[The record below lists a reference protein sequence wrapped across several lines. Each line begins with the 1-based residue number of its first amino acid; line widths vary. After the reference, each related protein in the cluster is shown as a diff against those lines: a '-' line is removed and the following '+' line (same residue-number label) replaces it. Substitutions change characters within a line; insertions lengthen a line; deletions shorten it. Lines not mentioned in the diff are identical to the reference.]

1 MPTGDF
7 VGNLERLKDELKRAR
22 FDGDLGLDLL
32 AAGDPVGVLPLLHF
46 ALLRFS
52 KNVARWLVE
61 RGYDLYGKTDLR
73 FIETVYRLARH
84 EFGYRHAL
92 TCKQFLSVGFAERK
106 LLFVVDLL
114 QLCRAKHLE
123 LGRELSATRKVPPV
137 AQKGDSAT
145 LPGAS
150 RAAPGTCASMT
161 IGPQQHAPAQQPLV
175 QRHLPPG
182 YRLRGETGPPIQRA
196 VETTAAF
203 SAAHEMAR
211 AVESSSSSA
220 VPVGVALD
228 ATASDCP
235 LPAPPPPQPYPSTQV
250 EAEEEDDVEDDEE
263 DDEEYDEDVN
273 DDANDDAEEEVGDDD
288 DGHGCFL
295 TQVPIE
301 REEAAQPAP
310 PPKPRCAWSVTPSEK
325 ASAVLPAAILRTTV
339 LPPAFQ
345 VSAPAVVPP
354 APEEMAMARPVVAVA
369 PSHPHC
375 GAVGVST
382 TPPEATLSI
391 LPIPMLPASTV
402 PHRAAPALPES
413 CRLSFAAPGTA
424 AEPPQKPLAFQEL
437 AAVATDAAAKSEVV
451 ALRQE
456 VVELRRLLTHAC
468 AQIDALSAD
477 RASPSA
483 QIDARLTLI
492 EAQVKLMH
500 AATPPAPTPSP
511 NPAVVPAPPEA
522 APSEAV
528 VPAPAAATDGI
539 DAPRGVSRAPLGALR
554 EAPQPRCAADGGP
567 PCGMPPKLTA
577 TTYKSSFAEYV
588 STQAFISDM
597 SRRFASTQKL
607 LLESP
612 TDFANGE
619 ALK

>member
-1 MPTGDF
+1 MPVSATGDF
-7 VGNLERLKDELKRAR
+7 AGNLERLKDELKRAR
-22 FDGDLGLDLL
+22 FDGELGLDLL

-73 FIETVYRLARH
+73 FIETVYRLVRH

-137 AQKGDSAT
+137 TQKADRAT

-150 RAAPGTCASMT
+150 RAAVGNCASMT
-161 IGPQQHAPAQQPLV
+161 IGPQQHAPPQQPMV

-182 YRLRGETGPPIQRA
+182 YRLRGETGPPVQRG
-196 VETTAAF
+196 VEPVAF

-211 AVESSSSSA
+211 AVESTGSSA
-220 VPVGVALD
+220 VPVDEALN
-228 ATASDCP
+228 ASASDCP
-235 LPAPPPPQPYPSTQV
+235 LPAAPPPQPYPSTQV
-250 EAEEEDDVEDDEE
+250 EAVEEDAEGLD
-263 DDEEYDEDVN
+263 
-273 DDANDDAEEEVGDDD
+273 DDANDDAEEEENDED

-301 REEAAQPAP
+301 QDAAAQLPAP
-310 PPKPRCAWSVTPSEK
+310 PPRPRCAWSVTPSEK
-325 ASAVLPAAILRTTV
+325 ASTVLPAASLRTTV

-345 VSAPAVVPP
+345 VSAPAVAPP
-354 APEEMAMARPVVAVA
+354 APEEMARPVVVA
-369 PSHPHC
+369 PSRPQC
-375 GAVGVST
+375 GAVGVSA
-382 TPPEATLSI
+382 TPQEEPLSI
-391 LPIPMLPASTV
+391 LPIPVLPASTV
-402 PHRAAPALPES
+402 PHRPAPALPEGS
-413 CRLSFAAPGTA
+413 RLSFAAPGA
-424 AEPPQKPLAFQEL
+424 AAVPPQKPL
-437 AAVATDAAAKSEVV
+437 ATDAAAKSEVA

-456 VVELRRLLTHAC
+456 VTELRRLLTHAC

-477 RASPSA
+477 RAASSA
-483 QIDARLTLI
+483 QLDARLTLI
-492 EAQVKLMH
+492 EGQVKLMH
-500 AATPPAPTPSP
+500 AATPPAPTPAP
-511 NPAVVPAPPEA
+511 NPAVAPAPPEA
-522 APSEAV
+522 EPSE
-528 VPAPAAATDGI
+528 PAPAAATDGI
-539 DAPRGVSRAPLGALR
+539 DAPRGVSRAPLGSLR

-567 PCGMPPKLTA
+567 SFGMPPKLTA

-588 STQAFISDM
+588 STQEFISDM

-612 TDFANGE
+612 TDFATTAGGE
-619 ALK
+619 ARK